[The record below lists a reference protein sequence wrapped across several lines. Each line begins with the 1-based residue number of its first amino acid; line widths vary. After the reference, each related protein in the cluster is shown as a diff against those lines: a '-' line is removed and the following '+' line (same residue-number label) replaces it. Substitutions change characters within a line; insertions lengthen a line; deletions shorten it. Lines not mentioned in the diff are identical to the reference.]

1 MRLLRFKFKKVI
13 RKIVKMLIQKLF
25 YPNGEQVAL
34 IVDTKHVWQSY
45 PWPAHEWLPI
55 DPRLVSMHPI
65 PGDVEI
71 EQKEI

>member
-1 MRLLRFKFKKVI
+1 
-13 RKIVKMLIQKLF
+13 MLIQKLF

-34 IVDTKHVWQSY
+34 ITGNKQAWRPNGERVTLTEIKYAWQSY